1 MLQAPSP
8 VYQGLG
14 ILALLIIG
22 NALASGWISHLGLQE
37 SLEPILSA
45 DDMRGATKL
54 VLGGVSGFL
63 SAIILALV
71 ALLFKVPFLRPLVDR
86 KYEISGRYLS
96 LPDDDAERISVFDI
110 KPKFFSFADYSLEGV
125 RFSIHQDE
133 AEETGGWS
141 SDRLQIKID
150 GNVCEIAYLYYGHAK
165 DKYEAAPEGGKSVIF
180 SLLQHGSQ
188 GNHNNTKP
196 FTGHGYSKVTLH
208 GKDFEAGTGY
218 WIDDDVVKRHKSHYF
233 KLTAKDDRLQY
244 LLEKKLD
251 LRFWLRRYPGKPRE
265 IASAYAKLGA
275 NHPLHRR
282 PATLPTAASAQT
294 QTA

>member
-1 MLQAPSP
+1 MLEAPSS
-8 VYQGLG
+8 VSKNVGN
-14 ILALLIIG
+14 LAILIIG
-22 NALASGWISHLGLQE
+22 NALASGLISYLGLE
-37 SLEPILSA
+37 KTLEPFLSA
-45 DDMRGATKL
+45 DHLEGAMKP
-54 VLGGVSGFL
+54 VLGGLSGFM
-63 SAIILALV
+63 SAVILAFV
-71 ALLFKVPFLRPLVDR
+71 FLLFKIPFLRSLLDR
-86 KYEISGRYLS
+86 KYKLAGRYLS
-96 LPDDDAERISVFDI
+96 LPDDDAARISIFDI
-110 KPKFFSFADYSLEGV
+110 TPKFFSFADYSLEGV

-165 DKYEAAPEGGKSVIF
+165 DEYEAAPEGGKSVF
-180 SLLQHGSQ
+180 LSLLKHGPESKP
-188 GNHNNTKP
+188 NNTKP

-218 WIDDDVVKRHKSHYF
+218 WIDDDVVKRNKSHYF
-233 KLTAKDDRLQY
+233 KLTAKDDRLQC

-251 LRFWLRRYPGKPRE
+251 LRFWLRRCPGKPRE

-282 PATLPTAASAQT
+282 PATLPAAAAAQT
-294 QTA
+294 KTA